1 MALSEQEQRMLAEI
15 ESALYAEDPKFGSA
29 MSGKSMGLDSGGTSR
44 GFSPRVIA
52 IIGVGLLLLIG
63 GMALANISLWFVTL
77 SVVGFLAMFG
87 AGVWALTGTGVR
99 AGALAAAIV
108 VASAIAFMA
117 GARTMGLSA
126 PRAAG
131 GFAGYIGQPAILAF
145 ANERVDDDRIEA
157 GYAALFALG
166 IIAKILAV
174 QVIGALA

>member
-1 MALSEQEQRMLAEI
+1 MGLSEQEQRMLAEI

-87 AGVWALTGTGVR
+87 AGVWALTGSGD
-99 AGALAAAIV
+99 GAKLGSVGADGSRSAAK
-108 VASAIAFMA
+108 S
-117 GARTMGLSA
+117 RK
-126 PRAAG
+126 PRRQGSSG
-131 GFAGYIGQPAILAF
+131 GSM
-145 ANERVDDDRIEA
+145 EDRFR
-157 GYAALFALG
+157 GRFQG
-166 IIAKILAV
+166 R
-174 QVIGALA
+174 